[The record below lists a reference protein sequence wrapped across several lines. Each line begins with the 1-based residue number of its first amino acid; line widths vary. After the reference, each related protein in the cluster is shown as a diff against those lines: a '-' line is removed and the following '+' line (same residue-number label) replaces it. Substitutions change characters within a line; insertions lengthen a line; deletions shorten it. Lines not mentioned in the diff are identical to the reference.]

1 MRDIEYL
8 KLLSD
13 SFPTKRS
20 ALAEVINLK
29 AILYLPKGN
38 EFFFSDI
45 HGEYQSFRNLVR
57 GASGV
62 VIAKIRDSFE
72 KDMNYEEQLSFA
84 NLIYYPDRT
93 LTKLKRNKKL
103 VPGTP
108 SGDAW
113 YRETIERL
121 IKFCR
126 VADSK
131 YTRSKVRK
139 KLPDDYGYA
148 IDELINADDSIDKAK
163 YYNGFVDAIIEI
175 QAADDF
181 IITMCNLIHNLFI
194 DKMHIIGDIFDRGPR
209 ADYVMD
215 EIMKFSDVDIQWG
228 NHDISW
234 MSAAAGNEAS
244 IATVLRIATS
254 YNSFDV
260 LEDGYGINLRPLSM
274 FAAEVY
280 ADDPCECFKPHLLDN
295 NKYDAVNPDLVAKM

>member
-45 HGEYQSFRNLVR
+45 HGEYKSFRNLVR

-108 SGDAW
+108 S
-113 YRETIERL
+113 
-121 IKFCR
+121 
-126 VADSK
+126 
-131 YTRSKVRK
+131 
-139 KLPDDYGYA
+139 
-148 IDELINADDSIDKAK
+148 
-163 YYNGFVDAIIEI
+163 
-175 QAADDF
+175 
-181 IITMCNLIHNLFI
+181 
-194 DKMHIIGDIFDRGPR
+194 
-209 ADYVMD
+209 
-215 EIMKFSDVDIQWG
+215 
-228 NHDISW
+228 
-234 MSAAAGNEAS
+234 
-244 IATVLRIATS
+244 
-254 YNSFDV
+254 
-260 LEDGYGINLRPLSM
+260 
-274 FAAEVY
+274 
-280 ADDPCECFKPHLLDN
+280 
-295 NKYDAVNPDLVAKM
+295 